1 MKITGDWL
9 RHKGTVAVMAALE
22 GAGHRALFVG
32 GCIRNAIL
40 AEPVGDI
47 DIATDAKPDAV
58 TKAAERAGL
67 RVVPTGLDHG
77 TVTVIAGGR
86 AHEVT
91 TFRRDLATDGRHA
104 TIAFS
109 TRLEDDAARRDFT
122 MNAIYADRD
131 GTIVDPLNALADLQ
145 SRQLR
150 FVGDPASRIREDYLR
165 ILRFFRF
172 YAWYGDP
179 ASGPDP
185 DALAACAALQDGL
198 EGLSRERI
206 GAEIRKLLSA
216 PDPAPALS
224 AMASTGILSR
234 ILPGATP
241 RSLAE
246 LIHREAGVPCRW
258 LRRLA
263 VIGGEN
269 PLETLRL
276 SRQENTTFLQIS
288 DAISSGRSPAVLG
301 HLLGVDTATDA
312 LLARVS
318 VLGGTLPADW
328 QRDVARGAASVLPVS
343 AKDLMPHL
351 SGPALGRR
359 LRQIEQRW
367 LDSDL
372 HVTKA
377 ELLNGNKVRD

>member
-179 ASGPDP
+179 ASGP
-185 DALAACAALQDGL
+185 
-198 EGLSRERI
+198 EKR
-206 GAEIRKLLSA
+206 
-216 PDPAPALS
+216 
-224 AMASTGILSR
+224 
-234 ILPGATP
+234 
-241 RSLAE
+241 
-246 LIHREAGVPCRW
+246 
-258 LRRLA
+258 
-263 VIGGEN
+263 
-269 PLETLRL
+269 
-276 SRQENTTFLQIS
+276 
-288 DAISSGRSPAVLG
+288 
-301 HLLGVDTATDA
+301 
-312 LLARVS
+312 
-318 VLGGTLPADW
+318 
-328 QRDVARGAASVLPVS
+328 
-343 AKDLMPHL
+343 
-351 SGPALGRR
+351 GRR
-359 LRQIEQRW
+359 
-367 LDSDL
+367 S
-372 HVTKA
+372 
-377 ELLNGNKVRD
+377 